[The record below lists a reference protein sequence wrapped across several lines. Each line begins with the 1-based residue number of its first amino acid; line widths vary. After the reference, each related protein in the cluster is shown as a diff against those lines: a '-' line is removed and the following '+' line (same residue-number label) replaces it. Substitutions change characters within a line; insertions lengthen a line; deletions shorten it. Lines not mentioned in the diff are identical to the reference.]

1 MLKYMTKMGL
11 SVTSEKFSTFTIMVF
26 SEIKYKV
33 IKKGQGLIYGH
44 LKPQVVKTNLSW
56 QDAHDYVHAQNVSSS
71 WNYYFMAETLPTPKY

>member
-1 MLKYMTKMGL
+1 MLKYMTKMGF

-71 WNYYFMAETLPTPKY
+71 WNYYFMPETLPTPKY

>member
-1 MLKYMTKMGL
+1 MLRYMTKMGL
-11 SVTSEKFSTFTIMVF
+11 SLTSEKFKAFIIMVF

-71 WNYYFMAETLPTPKY
+71 WNYYFMPEALPTPKY